1 MGCHTWFSRPIT
13 DEEFEKMKENAPREI
28 YELIE
33 YIENDKNEEF
43 YKDKHDLIIRKIN
56 GIIRAINEMN
66 R

>member
-1 MGCHTWFSRPIT
+1 
-13 DEEFEKMKENAPREI
+13 MKENAPREI